1 MSPLL
6 EKVLAEITQLNQQ
19 EQRQLISY
27 LITHYQ
33 QQPHPL
39 TNPTISR
46 KNLFGCMQGK
56 IKIADDFNA
65 PLKDFA
71 EYME

>member
-27 LITHYQ
+27 LVCLERQDWWFSPDKMSDQKEIPDHRGGIVYEGEIET
-33 QQPHPL
+33 
-39 TNPTISR
+39 
-46 KNLFGCMQGK
+46 
-56 IKIADDFNA
+56 
-65 PLKDFA
+65 
-71 EYME
+71 